1 MVRDSGRRD
10 EGKSKDGEK
19 NRQRSNATP
28 SNSSRNIRDYNGG
41 GNSHPG
47 QGSSMRQ
54 AYWDGR
60 KWEPDPTLVKIVQNL
75 RNKLE
80 TATKDIRELEKET
93 YRVKS
98 PPGDAL
104 LLAAEIEFFVAYHSD
119 KAQKFKA
126 IQKSLDKRAKTGS
139 RSGSST
145 NGIEESELLEATKK
159 ETIENVQAYDRDTY
173 LAYKKV
179 KKILEE
185 RRRYESIVRKYKKA
199 RAPIDEEINRMLQQ
213 ITEYHNELGHDWFVA
228 AGIPYTLLYG

>member
-10 EGKSKDGEK
+10 EGKSREDGEK

-28 SNSSRNIRDYNGG
+28 PNSSRNIRDN
-41 GNSHPG
+41 NSG
-47 QGSSMRQ
+47 
-54 AYWDGR
+54 
-60 KWEPDPTLVKIVQNL
+60 VQNL
-75 RNKLE
+75 CDKLE

-98 PPGDAL
+98 PPSDAL
-104 LLAAEIEFFVAYHSD
+104 LLAAEIEFFVAYHLD
-119 KAQKFKA
+119 KVQKFKA

-145 NGIEESELLEATKK
+145 DEIEESELLEATKK

-179 KKILEE
+179 KNILE
-185 RRRYESIVRKYKKA
+185 RKKVQRYK
-199 RAPIDEEINRMLQQ
+199 
-213 ITEYHNELGHDWFVA
+213 YHNELGYDWFVA